1 VAPPVFK
8 VVAVA
13 ATEMLRRLITTLRGL
28 LKAALGGAVATGAA
42 QAATLPENK
51 AEAMYHVYDGGG
63 VKATGPALLVRKSIA
78 DRVSLS
84 AQYYVDAV
92 SNASID
98 VVTTASP
105 FKEKRT
111 AWDFSADT
119 VVRDSTV
126 SLSVSRSTEPDYIA
140 EGVGV
145 DVSHEVF
152 GGMTTVSLGTTRSRD
167 LVGKKGEQGWIDQ
180 ASHWQ
185 YRAGVTQILTP
196 RWLVSVNAEAVAD
209 SGYLGSPYRA
219 ARVFGAAVPERNPR
233 TRSSRAVKL
242 RSLYD
247 MGELVAGSSLRAEY
261 RRFWDN
267 WDITASTTELGWAQ
281 HVARGWLVDAS
292 FRWYSQ
298 GKALFYSD
306 NAQRE
311 TVYVSRN
318 RQLST
323 FKSTALGLRASYTW
337 PGLPPGYDVKF
348 IGAYERKSF
357 KFADFTDLRSGQPY
371 AYSANVLQLTV
382 QATF

>member
-1 VAPPVFK
+1 M
-8 VVAVA
+8 A
-13 ATEMLRRLITTLRGL
+13 ATDAFRSASRTLRRLLH
-28 LKAALGGAVATGAA
+28 AVLGGAVAGAGVGTSV
-42 QAATLPENK
+42 AATLPQDK

-78 DRVSLS
+78 DRVSVS
-84 AQYYVDAV
+84 AQYYIDAV

-105 FKEKRT
+105 FKETRT

-119 VVRDSTV
+119 VVRDST
-126 SLSVSRSTEPDYIA
+126 LSVSASRSTEPDYIA
-140 EGVGV
+140 QAVGF
-145 DVSHEVF
+145 DVSHEIF
-152 GGMTTVSLGTTRSRD
+152 GGMTVISLGTTRARD
-167 LVGKKGEQGWIDQ
+167 QVGKKNERNFADQ

-185 YRAGVTQILTP
+185 HRVGVTQILTP
-196 RWLVSVNAEAVAD
+196 RWLVSLNAEAVAD

-233 TRSSRAVKL
+233 TRSSRAIKL

-247 MGELVAGSSLRAEY
+247 TGQLVAGSSVRAEY
-261 RRFWDN
+261 RRYWDN
-267 WDITASTTELGWAQ
+267 WDIAASTTEFGYAQRLGA
-281 HVARGWLVDAS
+281 GWLVDGS
-292 FRWYSQ
+292 LRLYTQ

-306 NAQRE
+306 NAQAE

-323 FKSTALGLRASYTW
+323 FRSTALGARVSYTW
-337 PGLPPGYDVKF
+337 PGLPPGFDVKLV
-348 IGAYERKSF
+348 GAYERKSF
-357 KFADFTDLRSGQPY
+357 RFADFTDLRDGKPY
-371 AYSANVLQLTV
+371 AYVANVLQLSV

>member
-1 VAPPVFK
+1 LLHALLGS
-8 VVAVA
+8 AVA
-13 ATEMLRRLITTLRGL
+13 S
-28 LKAALGGAVATGAA
+28 GAV

-78 DRVSLS
+78 DRVSVS
-84 AQYYVDAV
+84 AQYYIDAV

-119 VVRDSTV
+119 VVRDST
-126 SLSVSRSTEPDYIA
+126 LSISASRSTEPDYIA
-140 EGVGV
+140 QAVGV

-152 GGMTTVSLGTTRSRD
+152 GGMTVISLGTTRSRD
-167 LVGKKGEQGWIDQ
+167 QVGKKNEPNFNDQ

-185 YRAGVTQILTP
+185 HRAGVTQILTP

-233 TRSSRAVKL
+233 TRSSRAIKL

-247 MGELVAGSSLRAEY
+247 TGQLVAGSSVRAEY
-261 RRFWDN
+261 RHYWDN
-267 WDITASTTELGWAQ
+267 WDIKASTTEFGYAQ
-281 HVARGWLVDAS
+281 RFGGGWLVDALLR
-292 FRWYSQ
+292 FHTQ

-306 NAQRE
+306 NAQSE
-311 TVYVSRN
+311 TLYVSRN

-323 FKSTALGLRASYTW
+323 FKSTAFGARVSYTW
-337 PGLPPGYDVKF
+337 PGLPPGYDVKLV
-348 IGAYERKSF
+348 GAYERKSF
-357 KFADFTDLRSGQPY
+357 SFADFTDVRDGKPY
-371 AYSANVLQLTV
+371 AYVANVLQFSV

>member
-1 VAPPVFK
+1 M
-8 VVAVA
+8 A
-13 ATEMLRRLITTLRGL
+13 ATEAFRSASRTLRRLLH
-28 LKAALGGAVATGAA
+28 AVLGGAVAGAGVGTSV
-42 QAATLPENK
+42 AATLPQDK

-78 DRVSLS
+78 DRVSVS
-84 AQYYVDAV
+84 AQYYIDAV

-105 FKEKRT
+105 FKETRT

-119 VVRDSTV
+119 VVRDST
-126 SLSVSRSTEPDYIA
+126 LSVSASRSTEPDYIA
-140 EGVGV
+140 QAVGF
-145 DVSHEVF
+145 DVSHEIF
-152 GGMTTVSLGTTRSRD
+152 GGMTVISLGTTRARD
-167 LVGKKGEQGWIDQ
+167 QVGKKNERNFADQ

-185 YRAGVTQILTP
+185 HRVGVTQILTP
-196 RWLVSVNAEAVAD
+196 RWLVSLNAEAVAD

-233 TRSSRAVKL
+233 TRSSRAIKL

-247 MGELVAGSSLRAEY
+247 TGQLVAGSSVRAEY
-261 RRFWDN
+261 RRYWDN
-267 WDITASTTELGWAQ
+267 WDIAASTTEFGYAQRLGA
-281 HVARGWLVDAS
+281 GWLVDGS
-292 FRWYSQ
+292 LRFYTQ

-306 NAQRE
+306 NAQAE

-323 FKSTALGLRASYTW
+323 FRSTALGARVSYTW
-337 PGLPPGYDVKF
+337 PGLPPGFDVKLV
-348 IGAYERKSF
+348 GAYERKSF
-357 KFADFTDLRSGQPY
+357 RFADFTDLRDGKPY
-371 AYSANVLQLTV
+371 AYVANVLQLSV